1 MAAAGLISV
10 LNVKAVVAAFN
21 QEKVLVVIVQLH
33 RLIVNSSLCARLV
46 AAVFTVLAREVLGY
60 ELQVTAQQQPPGHQL
75 HGEDAAFHAL
85 SSCSNAL

>member
-1 MAAAGLISV
+1 MCV
-10 LNVKAVVAAFN
+10 
-21 QEKVLVVIVQLH
+21 
-33 RLIVNSSLCARLV
+33 RLV

-60 ELQVTAQQQPPGHQL
+60 ELRVTAQQQSPGHQL

>member
-1 MAAAGLISV
+1 MS
-10 LNVKAVVAAFN
+10 
-21 QEKVLVVIVQLH
+21 
-33 RLIVNSSLCARLV
+33 RLV

-60 ELQVTAQQQPPGHQL
+60 ELRVTAQQQPPGHQL